1 MRGDRRAPALLRAA
15 AGIVCGLLAASQL
28 CAQVWPAR
36 PLRLVVPIAAGG
48 QPDVVARALAQELSR
63 RLRQPVVVE
72 NRPGAQTNIGME
84 AVVRS
89 APDGYTY
96 LLALTSL
103 VINPHMQRL
112 GFDPMRDFAPVA
124 LVSRTQFVLLTS
136 PALPLTTVEELIAHA
151 RSHPGGASCAHS
163 GGVTQLACAL
173 FASLARVTLVQVP
186 YRGNS
191 LITNDIARGDVHMM
205 FENLVGAVQHV
216 RAAHVTA
223 LAVTDPALGSE
234 PLRQLPKLSEALPGF
249 EITSWQGVVAPAG
262 TPAPILRRLNTEIG
276 GALGS
281 AEVSRH
287 LSQGGVPPVHQTPE
301 EFGEF
306 LRREHARYA
315 RIVRDA
321 GLRAD

>member
-1 MRGDRRAPALLRAA
+1 MRGARRAAAPLRTA

-28 CAQVWPAR
+28 CAQDWPAR

-48 QPDVVARALAQELSR
+48 QPDIVARALAQELSR

-84 AVVRS
+84 AVARS

-103 VINPHMQRL
+103 VINPHLQRL
-112 GFDPMRDFAPVA
+112 AFDPMRDFAPVA
-124 LVSRTQFVLLTS
+124 LLSRTQFVLATS
-136 PALPLTTVEELIAHA
+136 PALPVTTVEELIAYA
-151 RSHPGGASCAHS
+151 RSHPGGVSCAHS
-163 GGVTQLACAL
+163 GGVTQIACAL
-173 FASLARVTLVQVP
+173 FASLARVALIQVP
-186 YRGNS
+186 YRGNA
-191 LITNDIARGDVHMM
+191 LIVNDLARGEVQMSFD
-205 FENLVGAVQHV
+205 NLVGAVEKV
-216 RAAHVTA
+216 RAAQIKA
-223 LAVTDPALGSE
+223 LAVTDPALGGE
-234 PLRQLPKLSEALPGF
+234 PLKQLPNLSEALPGF
-249 EITSWQGVVAPAG
+249 ELTSWNGIVAPAG
-262 TPAPILRRLNTEIG
+262 TPVPIVRRLNTELG
-276 GALGS
+276 AALGS
-281 AEVSRH
+281 ANVSRQ
-287 LSQGGVPPVHQTPE
+287 LAQGGVRPMHQTPE